1 MNNIINIEGLNVLYT
16 EIYHDTIPLFIA
28 LMGITFFVAI
38 AVGGIFYIVYW
49 DGMSAK
55 KKILTILSI
64 LIVFISLISL
74 FSHWGKND
82 YLVYYVSF
90 EEDCKITEV
99 TEEYKIIDNKGALY
113 LLVDNDSKIYTEPEL

>member
-55 KKILTILSI
+55 KKILTFLSI
-64 LIVFISLISL
+64 LIISISLISL
-74 FSHWGKND
+74 FSYWGKND